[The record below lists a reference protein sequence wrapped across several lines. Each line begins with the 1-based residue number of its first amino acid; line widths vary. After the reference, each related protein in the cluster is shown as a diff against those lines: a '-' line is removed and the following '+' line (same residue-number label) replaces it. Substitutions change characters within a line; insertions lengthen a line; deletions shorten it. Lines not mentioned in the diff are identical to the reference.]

1 MLPLSEKS
9 QGGWDGGLAQGFG
22 GTWVMGGPRTLGW
35 THMVGG
41 LLLEDLGSD
50 AAAAL
55 PSSPRPSLGGS
66 DPPIGPALWGSQMQT
81 AVVSR
86 ESLRFWT
93 PDSIIQEMP
102 PHQIALETLITSK

>member
-1 MLPLSEKS
+1 MGYGRAQDS
-9 QGGWDGGLAQGFG
+9 GLDPHG
-22 GTWVMGGPRTLGW
+22 
-35 THMVGG
+35 GG

-66 DPPIGPALWGSQMQT
+66 DPPIGPALWGSQMQI